1 MNKHKLKLFNGVSII
16 GAGLAGCEAAI
27 QISKKNIPVRIYEM
41 KPIKF
46 TEAHKSPNFSEL
58 VCSNSLKSDSL
69 EKAAGILKNEMLS
82 LGSIVLEAALKH
94 RVSAGGALA
103 VDREEFS
110 QYITNKINNN
120 KFIEVINEEFTKI
133 PSDVDKPLIIS
144 SGPLTSNALSKSI
157 EEFIGVKSLAFYDSI
172 SPIVLYDSL
181 DKNHFFR
188 ASRYNESEGDYIN
201 CPLNKEEYKNFI
213 SELIKSE
220 KTEFHSFEKIKY
232 FESCLPIEIMA
243 ARGEDT
249 LRFGPM
255 KPVGLTDPNSG
266 KRPYAVIQLR
276 KENQNESMWNIVG
289 FQTKMKINEQKRVF
303 KLIPAFKNIEFL
315 RFGSI
320 HRNTDLNSPGK
331 LENTLQSKKNKN
343 IFFSGQLTGVE
354 GYTESS
360 AMGIVAGINA
370 ARVFKNLKPVQ
381 FPPTT
386 AIGTL
391 LDYISREDKKD
402 LQPMNINLGLFNV
415 EKPKKNI
422 ASILNSS
429 KIDISNIIQTIK

>member
-16 GAGLAGCEAAI
+16 GAGLAGCEAAM
-27 QISKKNIPVRIYEM
+27 QVAKKNIPVRIYEM
-41 KPIKF
+41 KPKKF
-46 TEAHKSPNFSEL
+46 TEAHKSPQFSEL

-69 EKAAGILKNEMLS
+69 EKAAGILKNEMIS
-82 LGSIVLEAALKH
+82 LGSIVLESALKN
-94 RVSAGGALA
+94 RVPAGGALG
-103 VDREEFS
+103 VDREGFS
-110 QYITNKINNN
+110 KYITNKINEN
-120 KFIEVINEEFTKI
+120 KFIEVVNEEFTTI
-133 PSDVDKPLIIS
+133 PFDIDKPLIIS

-157 EEFIGVKSLAFYDSI
+157 EEFFGVKSLAFYDSI
-172 SPIVLYDSL
+172 SPIILYDSL

-188 ASRYNESEGDYIN
+188 ASRYDDSEGDYIN
-201 CPLNKEEYKNFI
+201 CPLNEIEYKNFI
-213 SELIKSE
+213 SELIQSE

-255 KPVGLTDPNSG
+255 KPVGLIDPKTG

-276 KENQNESMWNIVG
+276 KENKSESMWNIVG
-289 FQTKMKINEQKRVF
+289 FQTKMKLNEQKRVF

-320 HRNTDLNSPGK
+320 HRNTYLNSPGK
-331 LENTLQSKKNKN
+331 LINTLQTKKNRN

-370 ARVFKNLKPVQ
+370 VRVFKNLEPIQ

-391 LDYISREDKKD
+391 LNYISKEDKKD
-402 LQPMNINLGLFNV
+402 LQPMNINLGLFNI

-422 ASILNSS
+422 ASIVSSS
-429 KIDISNIIQTIK
+429 KFDISNIIQTIK

>member
-1 MNKHKLKLFNGVSII
+1 
-16 GAGLAGCEAAI
+16 
-27 QISKKNIPVRIYEM
+27 
-41 KPIKF
+41 
-46 TEAHKSPNFSEL
+46 
-58 VCSNSLKSDSL
+58 
-69 EKAAGILKNEMLS
+69 MLS

-110 QYITNKINNN
+110 QYITNKIKNN
-120 KFIEVINEEFTKI
+120 KFIEVINEEFTTI

-144 SGPLTSNALSKSI
+144 SGPLTSTNLSKSI

-320 HRNTDLNSPGK
+320 HRNTYLNSPGK

-381 FPPTT
+381 FPLTT

-391 LDYISREDKKD
+391 LDYISKEDKKD

>member
-1 MNKHKLKLFNGVSII
+1 
-16 GAGLAGCEAAI
+16 
-27 QISKKNIPVRIYEM
+27 
-41 KPIKF
+41 
-46 TEAHKSPNFSEL
+46 
-58 VCSNSLKSDSL
+58 
-69 EKAAGILKNEMLS
+69 
-82 LGSIVLEAALKH
+82 
-94 RVSAGGALA
+94 
-103 VDREEFS
+103 
-110 QYITNKINNN
+110 
-120 KFIEVINEEFTKI
+120 
-133 PSDVDKPLIIS
+133 
-144 SGPLTSNALSKSI
+144 
-157 EEFIGVKSLAFYDSI
+157 
-172 SPIVLYDSL
+172 
-181 DKNHFFR
+181 
-188 ASRYNESEGDYIN
+188 
-201 CPLNKEEYKNFI
+201 
-213 SELIKSE
+213 
-220 KTEFHSFEKIKY
+220 
-232 FESCLPIEIMA
+232 MA

-320 HRNTDLNSPGK
+320 HRNTYLNSPGQLK
-331 LENTLQSKKNKN
+331 NTLQSKKNRN

-381 FPPTT
+381 FPLTT

>member
-69 EKAAGILKNEMLS
+69 EKASGILKNEMLS

-110 QYITNKINNN
+110 QYITNKIKNN
-120 KFIEVINEEFTKI
+120 KFIEVINEEFTTI

-144 SGPLTSNALSKSI
+144 SGPLTSTNLSKSI

-320 HRNTDLNSPGK
+320 HRNTYLNSPGK

-381 FPPTT
+381 FPLTT

-391 LDYISREDKKD
+391 LDYISKEDKKD